1 MGLTITKVESLK
13 TLAAG
18 KDVVVLIGSG
28 DTISGRLV
36 DVTQEHIKLE
46 SDEETAYL
54 TVDAIKAIRI
64 RK

>member
-13 TLAAG
+13 TIAAG
-18 KDVVVLIGSG
+18 KDVIVLIGNG
-28 DTISGRLV
+28 DTLSGRLIE
-36 DVTQEHIKLE
+36 VTQEHIKLE
-46 SDEETAYL
+46 TDEETAYL